1 MNAEFP
7 IGSLVD
13 AVHEGGKI
21 RDEALATMLYLFQEE
36 CNRKLVPN
44 DVDILTLL
52 LTIIKDC
59 IGEESRI
66 IALAT
71 LWYFSDDQAVSEL
84 LVRKYLP
91 LLTDVMEQEEGQ
103 AKVKAIGILANLAIV
118 PNNSKRM
125 GTFIVR
131 VKSLIACLI
140 DVLQEDRGNARLYA
154 LETLLH
160 MASTVRE
167 NKVSILDPQYNLLEM
182 LIGIIEKE
190 EPRQAEAV
198 ELATSLKDVLEKTA
212 NVTWHCK
219 LFADL
224 TVDELY
230 SLMKLRSE
238 VFVVE
243 QNCVYLDMDDNDK
256 DRYHVMGKIGDTVVA
271 TTRLFQ
277 KGQQYD
283 EYNAIGRVCCSS
295 SLRGLGIG
303 KQLMQMSI
311 NECEKLF
318 GEDGKIKIGAQTYLK
333 RFYESF
339 GFRRCSEEYLED
351 GIPHISMSRMYLE
364 KPNPDKVYKITT
376 ASEFE
381 SFKETGCLASGL
393 DGDDGFVHLSDYT
406 MAPKVAG
413 MFFKEAIDVVLIELD
428 AAKLVPYN
436 YNHNNQHK
444 TEWIVGSMKDSEPS
458 QETLH
463 ESDITIHYLLPDG
476 CIHVYTNEKNG
487 EGKVS
492 VGLDFVHALIQAAPC
507 PLVDGAHQFPEW
519 LPVEDTKKKKTPDAK
534 TPSKGAKQKRKSGE
548 AKQGGKLE

>member
-182 LIGIIEKE
+182 LIGILI
-190 EPRQAEAV
+190 
-198 ELATSLKDVLEKTA
+198 
-212 NVTWHCK
+212 
-219 LFADL
+219 
-224 TVDELY
+224 
-230 SLMKLRSE
+230 
-238 VFVVE
+238 
-243 QNCVYLDMDDNDK
+243 
-256 DRYHVMGKIGDTVVA
+256 
-271 TTRLFQ
+271 RLF
-277 KGQQYD
+277 
-283 EYNAIGRVCCSS
+283 
-295 SLRGLGIG
+295 
-303 KQLMQMSI
+303 
-311 NECEKLF
+311 LF
-318 GEDGKIKIGAQTYLK
+318 LK
-333 RFYESF
+333 
-339 GFRRCSEEYLED
+339 
-351 GIPHISMSRMYLE
+351 
-364 KPNPDKVYKITT
+364 
-376 ASEFE
+376 
-381 SFKETGCLASGL
+381 
-393 DGDDGFVHLSDYT
+393 
-406 MAPKVAG
+406 
-413 MFFKEAIDVVLIELD
+413 
-428 AAKLVPYN
+428 
-436 YNHNNQHK
+436 
-444 TEWIVGSMKDSEPS
+444 
-458 QETLH
+458 
-463 ESDITIHYLLPDG
+463 
-476 CIHVYTNEKNG
+476 
-487 EGKVS
+487 
-492 VGLDFVHALIQAAPC
+492 
-507 PLVDGAHQFPEW
+507 
-519 LPVEDTKKKKTPDAK
+519 
-534 TPSKGAKQKRKSGE
+534 
-548 AKQGGKLE
+548 